1 MLLVSTYS
9 LPVDNMKIRENFG
22 TSSKIQTSPSLVY
35 QKKKKEK
42 TKQTKF
48 IDRQ

>member
-1 MLLVSTYS
+1 MLLFSTYY
-9 LPVDNMKIRENFG
+9 LLVANMKVREKFG

-35 QKKKKEK
+35 QKKKEK